1 MTGAR
6 SMSEQHPPSS
16 AMDHETHHT
25 PQDAPAHEITPG
37 TYLRDARESA
47 GLHLPALA
55 AALKV
60 SVAKLEALEQDQLH
74 LLPDAAFTRALASSV
89 CRMLKLDPVPVLER
103 LPPLDVAKFVFQDRG
118 INETFKHRNIGQS
131 SSIWAQISR
140 PAVLAGLVLL
150 LGALVLIFLPT
161 LRGEAASANAGGD
174 SAFVSAPTM
183 LSLTG
188 LLPGEI
194 PEATANDASDVVAAE
209 ELTTNA
215 PQRVTR
221 AEDTVSPATVAPV
234 DGAVVPVASTPVVL
248 FNATGASWVQVTDAK
263 GAVVLNRTLKAGDTA
278 EVSGVLPLAAV
289 VGRADVTQVQV
300 RGQAFDLGAVS
311 KNNVARFEV
320 K

>member
-1 MTGAR
+1 
-6 SMSEQHPPSS
+6 MSEQQLLSS
-16 AMDHETHHT
+16 AMEHESDPTS
-25 PQDAPAHEITPG
+25 QDVHADGISPG
-37 TYLRDARESA
+37 TYLREARESA
-47 GLHLPALA
+47 GLHLAALA

-60 SVAKLEALEQDQLH
+60 SVAKLEALEQDQFH

-89 CRMLKLDPVPVLER
+89 CRMLKLDPVPLLER

-118 INETFKHRNIGQS
+118 INETFKHRNLGQS

-140 PAVLAGLVLL
+140 PAVVAGLVLL

-161 LRGEAASANAGGD
+161 LRGEGASANAGGD
-174 SAFVSAPTM
+174 SEFVSVPTL
-183 LSLTG
+183 LSSAG

-221 AEDTVSPATVAPV
+221 AEDTVLPGTVPPV
-234 DGAVVPVASTPVVL
+234 DRAAALVASTSVVL

-278 EVSGVLPLAAV
+278 EVSGVLPLSAV